1 MKKITFLIILIF
13 SSFSFS
19 QSQIEVNGYL
29 QNMQTVWAPKQT
41 DFWVFSNSITNR
53 FNFTYYPSSNLTFNL
68 GMRNI
73 FDYGEFVSMVPNYN
87 ESAIYDDGILDL
99 TTEVTSNKSAIL
111 YSNIDRL
118 NLFYSANNFELQIG
132 RQRVNLSI
140 NSVWTPNDIF
150 NSSSFLNFDYL
161 EKPGSDA
168 IRIQYHLDY
177 ASSIQLITKAN
188 KAKQLTFAAIYKFNQ
203 WDYDFQTLAGLTV
216 DDYIFGGGWSG
227 DILGAGFTG
236 EATYFNSRN
245 KFNDIFLSSIG
256 TNYTFSN
263 SLFLMCEF
271 LYNSN
276 GIVGKVNSIN
286 NLFNLEYSA
295 KNLSPAR
302 YSIFTSLQYP
312 ITPLFNASAALILN
326 PSDGSF
332 FVNPSA
338 DISISQDVYILI
350 SGQFFL
356 GGNYTEWGEYGQFYY
371 LRIKW
376 NF

>member
-1 MKKITFLIILIF
+1 
-13 SSFSFS
+13 
-19 QSQIEVNGYL
+19 
-29 QNMQTVWAPKQT
+29 
-41 DFWVFSNSITNR
+41 
-53 FNFTYYPSSNLTFNL
+53 
-68 GMRNI
+68 
-73 FDYGEFVSMVPNYN
+73 
-87 ESAIYDDGILDL
+87 
-99 TTEVTSNKSAIL
+99 
-111 YSNIDRL
+111 
-118 NLFYSANNFELQIG
+118 
-132 RQRVNLSI
+132 
-140 NSVWTPNDIF
+140 TPNDIF

-203 WDYDFQTLAGLTV
+203 WDYDFQTLAGLTE